1 MALPMVHLL
10 AAWRWA
16 QDKPELKTNPDYYLG
31 AVSPD
36 AIHIRDGNDKSR
48 KNEIH
53 LNNWRYPDP
62 DSVLEYWLNRHTPF
76 DLGYGIHVLLDGQ
89 WAVEFRRRFPEML
102 LPDGRLDT
110 NIYYNDTIV
119 TDFGLYRDCEL
130 TPFFM
135 DMIQKGTAPADHPQL
150 RLHEF
155 EGWRDATLKFYQR
168 ECPMNNPVR
177 FIGREYVFEFLD
189 SCLNMMN
196 TTYER
201 MLNMNAT
208 QKSILDRRSNR
219 GYSDEKLTQAEIQ
232 TLIDAALAS
241 PTACNFQDWNFIFV
255 TNRELMDQFSVDY
268 LPMLLEKSSPED
280 QKKYAKYDLLF
291 HAPLLVI
298 ITLPKEPRSRF
309 AQVDAGI
316 AVQNLALSAQGMGL
330 GSVILGRPKDVFTS
344 EKGGEWMQKLG
355 FAPDHEFAIAIA
367 IGHPTVTKDAHPIAE
382 NKVFFVE

>member
-10 AAWRWA
+10 AARRFA
-16 QDKPELKTNPDYYLG
+16 QDKPELFNNPDYYLG

-62 DSVLEYWLNRHTPF
+62 DSVLQYWLNHHTPF
-76 DLGYGIHVLLDGQ
+76 DIGYGVHVLLDGQ

-102 LPDGRLDT
+102 LSDGRPNTD
-110 NIYYNDTIV
+110 IYYNDTVV
-119 TDFGLYRDCEL
+119 TDFALYHECEL

-135 DMIQKGTAPADHPQL
+135 DMIARGAAPADHPQL

-155 EGWRDATLKFYQR
+155 EGWRAATLKFYQR
-168 ECPMNNPVR
+168 ECPKADPVR
-177 FIGREYVFEFLD
+177 FINRDYVYEFLD
-189 SCLNMMN
+189 FCLPMMN
-196 TTYER
+196 KTYER
-201 MLNMNAT
+201 MLHMNPT
-208 QKSILDRRSNR
+208 QKSILERRSNR
-219 GYSDEKLTQAEIQ
+219 GFSDEKLTPAEIQ
-232 TLIDAALAS
+232 TLVDAALAS
-241 PTACNFQDWNFIFV
+241 PTACNFQDWHFIFV
-255 TNRELMDQFSVDY
+255 TNRELMQQFSADY
-268 LPMLLEKSSPED
+268 LPLLLEKSNEAD
-280 QKKYAKYDLLF
+280 RQKYAKYDLLF

-298 ITLPKEPRSRF
+298 VTLPKQPRSRF

-344 EKGGEWMQKLG
+344 EKGGEWMQRLG
-355 FAPDHEFAIAIA
+355 FAPDHEFAIGIV
-367 IGHPTVTKDAHPIAE
+367 IGHPTATKDAHPIGE
-382 NKVFFVE
+382 GKISFVE